1 MNRIFSPHD
10 LEMATSMVSGF
21 DFPKTNPLML
31 ATKPQNPQTANRE
44 GIGRFSKIFRWFL
57 GDEMMIVGAIV
68 GGNRLQMAETGR
80 NWHLEDPPGG
90 GNWVVS
96 SCV

>member
-1 MNRIFSPHD
+1 MDWHWFKGNLLTIFFSPHD
-10 LEMATSMVSGF
+10 LKMAKSMVSGF

-31 ATKPQNPQTANRE
+31 ATKPLIPKWLIVKESEDVRRFLVRE
-44 GIGRFSKIFRWFL
+44 

-80 NWHLEDPPGG
+80 NWHLEDHP
-90 GNWVVS
+90 V
-96 SCV
+96 